1 MSDIS
6 GGRRNYGRIE
16 YEVPLRCNTVTGS
29 SGHQWAGA
37 RAVDD
42 LLRRM
47 RQAATEHG
55 IDTNHDDWFH
65 IDAYEDDR
73 LVFWFD
79 IPDSAKWTGGK

>member
-1 MSDIS
+1 M
-6 GGRRNYGRIE
+6 E
-16 YEVPLRCNTVTGS
+16 YEIPLRINQATGS

-37 RAVDD
+37 RAISD

-47 RQAATEHG
+47 EQAAQQYG
-55 IDTNHDDWFH
+55 IDTHYDDWFH

-79 IPDSAKWTGGK
+79 IPESARWLNEVAAAGETDTP